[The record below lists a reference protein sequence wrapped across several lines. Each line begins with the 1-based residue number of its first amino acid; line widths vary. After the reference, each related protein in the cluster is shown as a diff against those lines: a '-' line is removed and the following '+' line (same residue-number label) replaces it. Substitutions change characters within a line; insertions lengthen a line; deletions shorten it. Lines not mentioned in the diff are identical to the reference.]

1 MCLLLICSVC
11 SVSQPLKQGWLTL
24 NLYSHNFLSLSFSFC
39 LSASLSFVLLSET
52 KEVGLLQAAAQWLK
66 VPPQNQLLPSR
77 FCPST
82 ESMVAPTNV
91 KKKPTCNPLWIP
103 LIYASSLTTRIISV
117 IFHRSLTSRSSWLS
131 VDIWKPIT
139 TWRTFISASNIAATH
154 QGCIKVWRMSG
165 TEVELQFDIQTFN
178 YGKAIDVILYLC
190 WCNINSAGEQTCSWF
205 NDSKTSLQ
213 CWR

>member
-52 KEVGLLQAAAQWLK
+52 KEVGLLQAAAQWLILK
-66 VPPQNQLLPSR
+66 VPPQNQLLLGSA
-77 FCPST
+77 

-91 KKKPTCNPLWIP
+91 EKKNPHCESFLNPTDLCF
-103 LIYASSLTTRIISV
+103 RIIRVLSLYF
-117 IFHRSLTSRSSWLS
+117 FHRSLTPRSSWLS
-131 VDIWKPIT
+131 VDIT

-190 WCNINSAGEQTCSWF
+190 WCNVNSAGEQTCSWF
-205 NDSKTSLQ
+205 DIPTVLKM
-213 CWR
+213 RVF